1 LSLAG
6 PAAATGAADLPSDRP
21 AALGGAARLLGH
33 VNRVVSWLAA
43 TAVVLAACTLTYE
56 VVIRYFYRLP
66 TDWQDEVSVF
76 LLVGATFLSASYVQE
91 RRGHVA
97 IEAVGGLLPPR
108 VERMR
113 GWLADA
119 ASLAFCSF
127 FAWKSWTLLWEAWDE
142 GQVSSSSWAPPLW
155 IPYSTMAL
163 GMTLLCLQL
172 LLQVLSRRHLPTPLP
187 DRPLPARGHA

>member
-1 LSLAG
+1 LSLTTAT
-6 PAAATGAADLPSDRP
+6 TGAADLPSHRP
-21 AALGGAARLLGH
+21 ARAGAASILAA
-33 VNRVVSWLAA
+33 VNRIVSWLAA

-56 VVIRYFYRLP
+56 VVIRYLYRLP
-66 TDWQDEVSVF
+66 TDWQDEMAVF

-91 RRGHVA
+91 HRGHVA
-97 IEAVGGLLPPR
+97 IEAIGGLLPPR
-108 VERMR
+108 VERIR
-113 GWLADA
+113 SWLADA

-127 FAWKSWTLLWEAWDE
+127 FAWKSWTLFWEAWDE

-172 LLQVLSRRHLPTPLP
+172 LLQMLAR
-187 DRPLPARGHA
+187 RPLPSPLPAWGHA